1 MEHTIKA
8 HLSIILEK
16 CLKFTGVRLDSRLP
30 PLTSKTFD
38 VSTLSPLLSCI
49 LAIFDCS
56 KFPYFLNA
64 KSVAYSS
71 IPENEKEIN
80 IFSILTIFSKTFNF
94 GSILAHQ
101 SSKLEFIGCW
111 RIFWHPDPCGRNNS
125 GKKYN
130 SVQTATVQQYQK
142 TYQLLLESAYQPSI
156 LQCS

>member
-1 MEHTIKA
+1 MNTEHYQKKSRINWNRNSDFFLFYLEKATIMQIITKMLIQMEHTIKA

-94 GSILAHQ
+94 GSILANQ
-101 SSKLEFIGCW
+101 TSKFQFSGCL
-111 RIFWHPDPCGRNNS
+111 RIF
-125 GKKYN
+125 
-130 SVQTATVQQYQK
+130 
-142 TYQLLLESAYQPSI
+142 
-156 LQCS
+156 

>member
-16 CLKFTGVRLDSRLP
+16 SLKFTRVWF
-30 PLTSKTFD
+30 LTSKTFD
-38 VSTLSPLLSCI
+38 VSTLPPLFSCN

-80 IFSILTIFSKTFNF
+80 IFS
-94 GSILAHQ
+94 H
-101 SSKLEFIGCW
+101 
-111 RIFWHPDPCGRNNS
+111 FWHPWDPCVNS
-125 GKKYN
+125 RKKYI
-130 SVQTATVQQYQK
+130 SVQRATVQQCATIPK

>member
-8 HLSIILEK
+8 HLSTILEK
-16 CLKFTGVRLDSRLP
+16 SLKFAAVWLDSRLP
-30 PLTSKTFD
+30 RLTSKTFD
-38 VSTLSPLLSCI
+38 VSTLPPLFSCI

-80 IFSILTIFSKTFNF
+80 IFSVLTVFHRYSIF

-101 SSKLEFIGCW
+101 TSKF
-111 RIFWHPDPCGRNNS
+111 
-125 GKKYN
+125 
-130 SVQTATVQQYQK
+130 
-142 TYQLLLESAYQPSI
+142 
-156 LQCS
+156 